1 MEAETLERPLAT
13 EQSATAI
20 ALPPE
25 TRAVIALNSSKTELD
40 LRALAT
46 KHVAIV
52 EIKDKA
58 GREQAHGAAMELMRA
73 RTDIEK
79 ISKAA
84 RDDATKFSKAV
95 IAEEKRLVGI
105 VEGEE
110 KRLKDL
116 RDQWDDAE
124 KARREDEA
132 AAERARVLAI
142 TERISAIKSK
152 PVLAAQCRTAAAV
165 QRLIDTLETADMT
178 GLEEFEQEAMTAR
191 STAIASM
198 AAMRDA
204 KQAEEDERAR
214 IKAEQEAEAA
224 RLAAQRAEIEHQQA
238 EARAAEAKARA
249 EHEAKEA
256 ELQRQR
262 AAFEAEQAAARKAR
276 EAEMEQATCPDNS
289 ITGKAVADRRDE
301 PITER
306 TSSAIETVVSML
318 EDDSVTVI
326 PATLLLEA
334 ATELD
339 APVNTAGDVAYLPV
353 TMVEP
358 QTPLEP
364 SDADVI
370 WIAAKAV
377 ADAYGWS
384 TTNAITRLAGID
396 WQPA

>member
-13 EQSATAI
+13 EQPATAI

-25 TRAVIALNSSKTELD
+25 TRAVMALNSSKTELD
-40 LRALAT
+40 LRAMAA
-46 KHVAIV
+46 KHVSII
-52 EIKDKA
+52 EIKDRA

-84 RDDATKFSKAV
+84 RDDATKFSKAI
-95 IAEEKRLVGI
+95 IAEEKRLVAI
-105 VEGEE
+105 VELEE

-116 RDQWDDAE
+116 RDQWDNAE
-124 KARREDEA
+124 KARREAEA
-132 AAERARVLAI
+132 AAERTRVFAI
-142 TERISAIKSK
+142 TTRIAEINAK

-178 GLEEFEQEAMTAR
+178 GFEEFEQEAMTAR

-262 AAFEAEQAAARKAR
+262 EAFAAEQAAARKAIEEENERWERQNEADIAEGAKAWR
-276 EAEMEQATCPDNS
+276 EAGMEQDTCPDSS
-289 ITGKAVADRRDE
+289 ITGKVVIDRRDE
-301 PITER
+301 PI
-306 TSSAIETVVSML
+306 V
-318 EDDSVTVI
+318 DC
-326 PATLLLEA
+326 
-334 ATELD
+334 
-339 APVNTAGDVAYLPV
+339 DVACLPV

-358 QTPLEP
+358 APIDP

-370 WIAAKAV
+370 FTAARAV
-377 ADAYGWS
+377 ADSYGM
-384 TTNAITRLAGID
+384 TLERAIRRLADIND
-396 WQPA
+396 WIVE